1 LLDLT
6 YLKSKTRPS
15 LWILVFMVAVGPFGD
30 TEYIPSLPQI
40 VSHYNISYSLGQHTM
55 TAYLAGY
62 ALFQLFY
69 GCMSD
74 RYGRR
79 PLMISGAIT
88 FVFGSLICCFSPNIQ
103 VLLIGRFIQGLG
115 SCAGTI
121 ISMASV
127 KDSYP
132 VAEHGRT
139 FAKIN
144 AAFAIAPGV
153 GPLVGQYVYL
163 HFPWQVNFMILFVLS
178 FLMLVCVFF
187 FFPET
192 NLSLNYTATHL
203 KNIVANY
210 KKLFRDPYYY
220 SYLALLG
227 LSIGIVYA
235 CLTEAPALVIFI
247 LNIKTYGVIIIAMG
261 VMFGFIIG
269 SIACTYLLKY
279 FHYNTI
285 ILTGLLIMLTTSLVM
300 WSFVWLDKVNLITT
314 LAPIVLIFTGIALV
328 NPTSTASAIL
338 PFETIAGTASAMLG
352 FSQMGLA
359 ALSTVLISILRDNT
373 AHAMP
378 KTFTILSSIALL
390 IFILAIYRRRG
401 LQREV
406 V

>member
-1 LLDLT
+1 MLDLA
-6 YLKSKTRPS
+6 YLKNKTRPS
-15 LWILVFMVAVGPFGD
+15 LLILVFMVAVGPFGD

-55 TAYLAGY
+55 TAYLLGY

-79 PLMISGAIT
+79 PLMILGACT

-103 VLLIGRFIQGLG
+103 VLLLGRFIQGLG

-121 ISMASV
+121 ISMAAV

-132 VAEHGRT
+132 VEEHGRT

-163 HFPWQVNFMILFVLS
+163 HYPWQVNFMILFVLS
-178 FLMLVCVFF
+178 FLMLISVFF

-192 NLSLNYTATHL
+192 NLKLNYTAVQFKTL
-203 KNIVANY
+203 VANY
-210 KKLFRDPYYY
+210 RKLYKDPYFY
-220 SYLALLG
+220 SYLCLLG
-227 LSIGIVYA
+227 LCIGIVYA
-235 CLTEAPALVIFI
+235 CLTEAPALVLYI

-261 VMFGFIIG
+261 VMCGFIIG
-269 SIACTYLLKY
+269 SIAATYLIKK

-285 ILTGLLIMLTTSLVM
+285 MFAGLIIIVLTSLTM
-300 WSFVWLDKVNLITT
+300 WSFVWLDKVNLTT
-314 LAPIVLIFTGIALV
+314 VLGPIVVIFAGIALV
-328 NPTSTASAIL
+328 NPTATASALL
-338 PFETIAGTASAMLG
+338 PFDSIAGTASAMLG
-352 FSQMGLA
+352 FTQMFLA
-359 ALSTVLISILRDNT
+359 AMSTVLISVLRDNT

-378 KTFTILSSIALL
+378 KTFTILGTIALV
-390 IFILAIYRRRG
+390 IFIITIFRRQG